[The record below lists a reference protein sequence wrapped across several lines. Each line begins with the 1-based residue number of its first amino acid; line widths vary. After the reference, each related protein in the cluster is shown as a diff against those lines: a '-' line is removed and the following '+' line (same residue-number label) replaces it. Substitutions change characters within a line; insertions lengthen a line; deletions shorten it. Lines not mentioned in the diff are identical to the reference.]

1 MPLFSSLLAQAPEP
15 TGILA
20 IIDKLAR
27 TPLSNVIIFV
37 AICTALR
44 VGLFFYMKGV
54 PQHLRSGFF
63 SAAKIFNEFLDAVI
77 YAGVFVFLII
87 RPFVIQTFY
96 IPSGSML
103 DTLQLQ
109 DYIIA
114 NKFVYRY
121 TDPQHGDIVVF
132 KPPKYALFPG
142 QSETDFIKRCIGV
155 PGDLI
160 EVKDGKLWRNGQA
173 VNEPYL
179 KDPFASHDFK
189 LVKYEGRYVPV
200 SMKGDFANN
209 DNTTSSEYL
218 TNDLKL
224 MKTYRE
230 LPAERIPPGYYLM
243 MGDNRNGS
251 FDGRA
256 WGLIPRQAIIGR
268 SEFIWLPISRWRITR

>member
-1 MPLFSSLLAQAPEP
+1 MLKVSSLLAQAQEP
-15 TGILA
+15 SGVLGL
-20 IIDKLAR
+20 IDKVAR
-27 TPLSNVIIFV
+27 TPLSNVLIFV
-37 AICTALR
+37 AICTAIR
-44 VGLFFYMKGV
+44 VGLYFYMKGV
-54 PQHLRSGFF
+54 AAHQRSG
-63 SAAKIFNEFLDAVI
+63 IFTVGKVLNEFLDAVI

-103 DTLQLQ
+103 ETLQLQ

-114 NKFVYRY
+114 NKFVYRFS
-121 TDPQHGDIVVF
+121 DPKEGDIVVF

-142 QSETDFIKRCIGV
+142 QGETDFIKRCIGV

-160 EVKDGKLWRNGQA
+160 EVKNGILWRNGKE

-179 KDPFASHDFK
+179 KDKIANHDFK
-189 LVKYEGRYVPV
+189 LVKFQNRYIPV
-200 SMKGDFANN
+200 SMSGDYCNN
-209 DNTTSSEYL
+209 DNTTSSEYYTDNL
-218 TNDLKL
+218 EL

-230 LPAERIPPGYYLM
+230 LPAEKIPPGYYLM

-256 WGLIPRQAIIGR
+256 WGLIPREAIIGR